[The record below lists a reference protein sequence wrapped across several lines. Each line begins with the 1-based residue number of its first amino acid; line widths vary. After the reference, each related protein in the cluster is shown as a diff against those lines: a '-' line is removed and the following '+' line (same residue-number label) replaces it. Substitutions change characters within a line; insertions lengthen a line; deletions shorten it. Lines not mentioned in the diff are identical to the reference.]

1 MKVIDGLRASRWF
14 NFKIVLNRS
23 LSRFEFRWETF
34 KIVVAFPQNRQS
46 ITKASAE
53 NKCLQDWVQIKV
65 TKIRREK
72 NAKSI
77 VKLIDFVIM
86 SLVSDFRTLLEEISS
101 HVLNILQSGFF
112 WHLNKIVSPV
122 IVL

>member
-1 MKVIDGLRASRWF
+1 MTDYGQVSLSKW
-14 NFKIVLNRS
+14 FKIVLNQS
-23 LSRFEFRWETF
+23 LSRSEFRWETF
-34 KIVVAFPQNRQS
+34 KIVVVFPQNRQS

-53 NKCLQDWVQIKV
+53 NQCFQDWVQIKV

-77 VKLIDFVIM
+77 VKLMDFMIM
-86 SLVSDFRTLLEEISS
+86 SLVSDFRTLLEEISG

-122 IVL
+122 TVL